1 MRVGGYPVVVAQ
13 WDITGGSRQRCP
25 GFDSWRLKAEVSW
38 VRLLAAA
45 VLFTFTYFILITSKF
60 IYFQC
65 EALTKHYIKTTVELH
80 KVRQTLMVAQ
90 IQECLI
96 EFMTS
101 S

>member
-1 MRVGGYPVVVAQ
+1 MLVK
-13 WDITGGSRQRCP
+13 TKH
-25 GFDSWRLKAEVSW
+25 RLLGKLEL
-38 VRLLAAA
+38 VRLMNIHYKQL
-45 VLFTFTYFILITSKF
+45 VKVQSSHTHLTNFCGLF
-60 IYFQC
+60 C
-65 EALTKHYIKTTVELH
+65 EITKHCIKTTVELH